1 MGVVGVQD
9 AECHGGEDD
18 GEVEEEGGGDGLLN
32 GVLADDAILEVVQV
46 EREPPE
52 EVLADAFADVIP
64 LTAANKLASRIIKIY
79 LNGLIYTLISSS
91 PSPPSLP
98 SFSPFSSP

>member
-9 AECHGGEDD
+9 AECHGGENDRK
-18 GEVEEEGGGDGLLN
+18 VEEEGGGDGLLN
-32 GVLADDAILEVVQV
+32 GVFADDAILEVVQV

-64 LTAANKLASRIIKIY
+64 LTGENTIETQFHK
-79 LNGLIYTLISSS
+79 
-91 PSPPSLP
+91 
-98 SFSPFSSP
+98 

>member
-1 MGVVGVQD
+1 MGVIGVQD

-52 EVLADAFADVIP
+52 EVLADAFADVMP
-64 LTAANKLASRIIKIY
+64 LTGANKLA
-79 LNGLIYTLISSS
+79 T
-91 PSPPSLP
+91 
-98 SFSPFSSP
+98 

>member
-9 AECHGGEDD
+9 AECHGGEND

-64 LTAANKLASRIIKIY
+64 LKGAIKLTS
-79 LNGLIYTLISSS
+79 
-91 PSPPSLP
+91 
-98 SFSPFSSP
+98 

>member
-64 LTAANKLASRIIKIY
+64 LKGETQFLKSSRNSLAVLFI
-79 LNGLIYTLISSS
+79 
-91 PSPPSLP
+91 P
-98 SFSPFSSP
+98 